1 MTSTITDKPTPTSFD
16 SATDSASGEVHS
28 SARRLLRS
36 RDDRYLGGVCGGIAE
51 HTGVDANVIRL
62 FAVLATILGAG
73 ALVIVYAVAWI
84 MLPEA

>member
-1 MTSTITDKPTPTSFD
+1 
-16 SATDSASGEVHS
+16 
-28 SARRLLRS
+28 LLRS